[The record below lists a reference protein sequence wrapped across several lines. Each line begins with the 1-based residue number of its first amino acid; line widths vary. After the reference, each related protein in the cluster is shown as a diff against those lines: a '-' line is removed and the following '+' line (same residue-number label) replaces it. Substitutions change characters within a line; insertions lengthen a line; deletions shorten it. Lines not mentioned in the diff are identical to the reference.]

1 MGEELTRSGG
11 GRAGHEAEKWD
22 GESERDLLGR
32 KCQTCAMWGTGS
44 DSKAAE
50 TSVSECCMT
59 VRDRLR
65 RRLTDLGKATKNVA
79 TDAYW

>member
-32 KCQTCAMWGTGS
+32 KCQTCAMCGTGS

-50 TSVSECCMT
+50 ASVLE
-59 VRDRLR
+59 
-65 RRLTDLGKATKNVA
+65 
-79 TDAYW
+79 